1 MQYTIIST
9 GLRRTIGR
17 RRPFIS
23 LSPATHNN
31 GNNNFHHT
39 QTRRFSTE
47 HNVNTNNTSTD
58 NTSIRH
64 QRPIYVAATK
74 QHVGKTSVSL
84 ALIAHFCN
92 RYGKQNVGYMKAVGQ
107 QCLRV
112 WDESRTTSDGLSDG
126 LDSEE
131 GQYVIIDKDVK

>member
-23 LSPATHNN
+23 FLPATHCND
-31 GNNNFHHT
+31 NNFHNT
-39 QTRRFSTE
+39 PTRRFSTE
-47 HNVNTNNTSTD
+47 HNVNTNNSTD

-92 RYGKQNVGYMKAVGQ
+92 RYGQQNVGYMKAVGQ

-112 WDESRTTSDGLSDG
+112 WDESRTTSDGLDR
-126 LDSEE
+126 EE

>member
-23 LSPATHNN
+23 FLPATHCN
-31 GNNNFHHT
+31 GNNNFHKT

-47 HNVNTNNTSTD
+47 HVNTNNSTN

-84 ALIAHFCN
+84 ALIAHFCK
-92 RYGKQNVGYMKAVGQ
+92 RLGKENVGYMKAVGQ

-112 WDESRTTSDGLSDG
+112 WDESRTTSDE

>member
-1 MQYTIIST
+1 MQHTIISA

-23 LSPATHNN
+23 FLPATHCNS
-31 GNNNFHHT
+31 NNNFHNT
-39 QTRRFSTE
+39 PTRRFSTE
-47 HNVNTNNTSTD
+47 HNNTNNSTD

-112 WDESRTTSDGLSDG
+112 WDESRTTSDGL
-126 LDSEE
+126 DSEE

>member
-23 LSPATHNN
+23 FSPATHCN
-31 GNNNFHHT
+31 GNINCHHT
-39 QTRRFSTE
+39 PTRRFSTE
-47 HNVNTNNTSTD
+47 HNVNTNNSTD

-112 WDESRTTSDGLSDG
+112 WDESRTTSDGLSDNG
-126 LDSEE
+126 RDEE